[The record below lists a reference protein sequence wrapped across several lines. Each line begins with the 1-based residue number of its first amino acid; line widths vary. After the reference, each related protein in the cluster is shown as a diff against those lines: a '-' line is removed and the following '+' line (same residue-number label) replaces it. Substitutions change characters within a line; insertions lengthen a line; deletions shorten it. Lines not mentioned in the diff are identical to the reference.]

1 MERLLDITEVSNI
14 LKLTPDYLLNCCSKY
29 PDRIPK
35 SFKVGSQRRFKES
48 DVEDWIE
55 QNYRQ
60 SVSR

>member
-14 LKLTPDYLLNCCSKY
+14 LKLTPDYILNCCSMY

-35 SFKVGSQRRFKES
+35 SFKVGSQRRFREQ

-55 QNYRQ
+55 QKYRET
-60 SVSR
+60 VSR

>member
-1 MERLLDITEVSNI
+1 MDKLLSITEVSNI

-29 PDRIPK
+29 PERIPR
-35 SFKVGSQRRFKES
+35 SFKMGSQRRFKES

-55 QNYRQ
+55 QKYRE